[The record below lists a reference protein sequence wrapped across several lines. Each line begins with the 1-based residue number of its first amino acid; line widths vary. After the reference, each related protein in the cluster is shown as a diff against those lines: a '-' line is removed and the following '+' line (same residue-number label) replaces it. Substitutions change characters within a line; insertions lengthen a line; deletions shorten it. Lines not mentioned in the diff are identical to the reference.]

1 MRTIGTQTVTALLR
15 DSQMVRAEP
24 GTEPCLDGCL
34 SFLLGK
40 LEPLSSQDS
49 LCLGRASLAGFMLS
63 LLRSYE
69 RSALFWG
76 GLSVR
81 GGIFLSCQ
89 LYARVTSL
97 LAPRKSAGIGG
108 LHLSVDALWWL
119 PGLTGNAL
127 GLSLFYLPQRKLPT
141 RLTEEPWLF

>member
-1 MRTIGTQTVTALLR
+1 MRTTGTETVTALLR

-24 GTEPCLDGCL
+24 GTEPCLDSCL

-49 LCLGRASLAGFMLS
+49 LCLGRASLAGLCSPCLAPMNARPYSGVACLS
-63 LLRSYE
+63 E
-69 RSALFWG
+69 EEF
-76 GLSVR
+76 
-81 GGIFLSCQ
+81 SCQ
-89 LYARVTSL
+89 LYAGVTSL

-127 GLSLFYLPQRKLPT
+127 GLSLFYLPQRRLPT
-141 RLTEEPWLF
+141 RLTEEPWLL